1 MSILR
6 TVNQMASIA
15 SKLHYLNGGNASKIL
30 AKDKK
35 GIFTIE
41 QVAETLQCDPNEL
54 KQLLVQNNIMC
65 GDYVI
70 DENWGDGE
78 KLSTYALRTLKDKTT
93 KKQQSKF
100 LGFKQPKPDQKADPL
115 INVACLLFLASIGL
129 FIAGYPLL
137 GLATWIIMIGF
148 LFKPAYK
155 QFKEQHPEL
164 VNNISMFVNKPIVKT
179 LITILKVIGYVIVVG
194 LSGILVGAQLNCF
207 PLTFGIW
214 GLAVVI
220 PIIRHYK
227 K

>member
-54 KQLLVQNNIMC
+54 KQVLVQNNIMC

-70 DENWGDGE
+70 NENWGDGE
-78 KLSTYALRTLKDKTT
+78 KLSTYALRTLSD
-93 KKQQSKF
+93 KKQQSNFLSF
-100 LGFKQPKPDQKADPL
+100 LGFKQPKPDQKDDPL
-115 INVACLLFLASIGL
+115 INVACLLFLTSIGL
-129 FIAGYPLL
+129 FIADYPLL

-148 LFKPAYK
+148 LFKPACK
-155 QFKEQHPEL
+155 RFKEDYPEF
-164 VNNISMFVNKPIVKT
+164 VNKLSMFVNNPIVST
-179 LITILKVIGYVIVVG
+179 IISILKVIGYVVVIG
-194 LSGILVGAQLNCF
+194 LSGILVGSQLNCF